1 MSENGSRRV
10 GKGAL
15 LRAVPTINLSTR
27 HAAGGAQGAM
37 LVRGR
42 TCPSSNRREFIGLL
56 GGAAA
61 AWPLAARAQQPAT
74 PVIGFLSGRSLAS
87 DAHLVAAFRQALNDS
102 GFVEGQNVAIEFRWA
117 GGLLNRLPTLAA
129 DLVQRKVAVIFAG
142 AVDVHL
148 GALQVAAATIPL
160 VLAIGGDPVALGLVD
175 SLSRPG
181 GNLTGVTV
189 ISAALWP
196 KRLEL
201 LGELINRTSVIG
213 LLVNPSNAT
222 ALPATRE
229 LQAAASGFGQ
239 TVIVLNTRNEN
250 DFGAA
255 FETLVAQRAGGLVVS
270 DDALFQ
276 NWRETLVTLAARH
289 RVPTIYGRRE
299 YPEAGGLISYGAST
313 TDQYRQSGIYVG
325 RILKGAKPADLP
337 FLQPTKFELVI
348 NLKAAKALGLEVPA
362 TLLARADEVIE

>member
-1 MSENGSRRV
+1 
-10 GKGAL
+10 
-15 LRAVPTINLSTR
+15 
-27 HAAGGAQGAM
+27 M
-37 LVRGR
+37 LFDQLK
-42 TCPSSNRREFIGLL
+42 RRELITLL

-61 AWPLAARAQQPAT
+61 CAHTARAQQAAM
-74 PVIGFLSGRSLAS
+74 PVVGFLSGRSLAS
-87 DAHLVAAFRQALNDS
+87 DVHLVAAFRQALNDG
-102 GFVEGQNVAIEFRWA
+102 GFVEGRNVAIEFRWA
-117 GGLLNRLPTLAA
+117 EGLLDRLPKLVA
-129 DLVQRKVAVIFAG
+129 DLVQRRVAVIFAG
-142 AVDVHL
+142 AADVHV

-160 VLAIGGDPVALGLVD
+160 VLATGGDPVALGVVD

-201 LGELINRTSVIG
+201 LGELMKRTSVIAV
-213 LLVNPSNAT
+213 LVNPGNAT
-222 ALPATRE
+222 AFAATRE
-229 LQAAASGFGQ
+229 LQAAARGLGQ
-239 TVIVLNTRNEN
+239 AIIVLNARTEN
-250 DFGAA
+250 DLGAA
-255 FETLVAQRAGGLVVS
+255 FVTLLEQRAGGLVVS

-276 NWRETLVTLAARH
+276 NRREALVTLAARH
-289 RVPTIYGRRE
+289 GVPTIYGRRE
-299 YPEAGGLISYGAST
+299 YAEAGGLISYGAST

-348 NLKAAKALGLEVPA
+348 NLKTAKALGLDVPP